1 MFEREV
7 TARRLFRNDK
17 KRQTVRSTPADTLQT
32 VDFVRCYVVSS
43 GVYAMLRAIPCPNVA
58 WSGVELHLEC
68 VGPSIILLCKYLHKE
83 TGLLPLA
90 KTRESS
96 RGTLFFNTIYSY
108 GERECQERQ
117 RRGKKGHCGTRNQKK
132 VVDGHAKKKKTKT
145 QEQSDRWRNRIWGTE
160 RKRWQRGEE
169 ENRAICDVMS
179 LCGLH

>member
-108 GERECQERQ
+108 GERESVRKDKGEEKRGTVGQET
-117 RRGKKGHCGTRNQKK
+117 RRKWWEG
-132 VVDGHAKKKKTKT
+132 VDGHAKKKNKKNTGTIRQMKK
-145 QEQSDRWRNRIWGTE
+145 QDLGYREEKMAERRRRKQSN
-160 RKRWQRGEE
+160 
-169 ENRAICDVMS
+169 
-179 LCGLH
+179 L

>member
-43 GVYAMLRAIPCPNVA
+43 GVYATLRAIPCPNVA

-96 RGTLFFNTIYSY
+96 RGTHFFNTIYSY
-108 GERECQERQ
+108 GERERVSGKTKERKKGALWDKKPEESGGKGLMDMLRKKNKKHRNNQ
-117 RRGKKGHCGTRNQKK
+117 TDEETGFGVQRGK
-132 VVDGHAKKKKTKT
+132 DGREEKKKTS
-145 QEQSDRWRNRIWGTE
+145 EQSVT
-160 RKRWQRGEE
+160 
-169 ENRAICDVMS
+169 S
-179 LCGLH
+179 

>member
-108 GERECQERQ
+108 GERERVSGKTKER
-117 RRGKKGHCGTRNQKK
+117 KKGALWDKK
-132 VVDGHAKKKKTKT
+132 P
-145 QEQSDRWRNRIWGTE
+145 
-160 RKRWQRGEE
+160 EE
-169 ENRAICDVMS
+169 SGGKGLMDMLRAICDVMS

>member
-132 VVDGHAKKKKTKT
+132 VVDGHAKKKKNKNTGTIRQMKK
-145 QEQSDRWRNRIWGTE
+145 QDLGYREEKMAERRRRKQSN
-160 RKRWQRGEE
+160 
-169 ENRAICDVMS
+169 
-179 LCGLH
+179 L